1 MRVVHPSPPEAEV
14 VTLRKPVAGGVDVER
29 VRCDFPILARPVRGK
44 QLVYLDSAA
53 TTQKPRQVVES
64 MARFFDQENA
74 NVHRGVHFL
83 SEKATASYEGARERV
98 RRFLN
103 AREAREIVFVR
114 GTTEAINLVAFTF
127 GKQRVG
133 AGDEVL
139 ITAMEHHSNIV
150 PWQMLC
156 EERGAKLVV
165 APIDDRGVLLLDEL
179 EKRIGPRTRLV
190 AVTHVSN
197 ALGTVNPVK
206 RIVEL
211 AHARGVPVLVD
222 GAQGGPHVPAD
233 VQDIGCDFYAFSG
246 HKIYGPTGIG
256 VLYGRAEHLE
266 AMPPWQGGGDMI
278 LSVAF
283 EKTVYNQIPYK
294 FEAGTPN
301 MAGAVG
307 LGAAIDWLEAL
318 PREEAWRHEDEVLAY
333 GMEQLARIPGLRII
347 GTAPDKAAVIS
358 FVMDDVHPHD
368 IGTVLDREGIAIRTG
383 HHCAQ
388 PLMARFGVP
397 ATARASLGIYNTK
410 PEIDALAAGLE
421 KVRRMFA

>member
-1 MRVVHPSPPEAEV
+1 
-14 VTLRKPVAGGVDVER
+14 
-29 VRCDFPILARPVRGK
+29 
-44 QLVYLDSAA
+44 
-53 TTQKPRQVVES
+53 
-64 MARFFDQENA
+64 
-74 NVHRGVHFL
+74 
-83 SEKATASYEGARERV
+83 
-98 RRFLN
+98 
-103 AREAREIVFVR
+103 
-114 GTTEAINLVAFTF
+114 
-127 GKQRVG
+127 
-133 AGDEVL
+133 
-139 ITAMEHHSNIV
+139 
-150 PWQMLC
+150 MLC
-156 EERGAKLVV
+156 EQQGAKLVV

-179 EKRIGPRTRLV
+179 EKRIGPRTKLV

-206 RIVEL
+206 RVVEL

-222 GAQGGPHVPAD
+222 GAQGAPHAPAD
-233 VQDIGCDFYAFSG
+233 VQDIGCDFYALSG

-278 LSVAF
+278 LSVTF

-307 LGAAIDWLEAL
+307 LAAALDWVEAL
-318 PREEAWRHEDEVLAY
+318 PREAAWRHEDEVLAY

-347 GTAPDKAAVIS
+347 GTAPRKAAVLS
-358 FVMDDVHPHD
+358 FVMEDIHPHD

-410 PEIDALAAGLE
+410 QEIDALAAGLE